1 MKIKKIIVVLPFFIT
16 QLLNAETLPLDFYMK
31 ESYKK
36 FVKSD
41 MGDSYYIEKRVN
53 NNFIAVSEEYNKK
66 NRKLINKSE
75 SVFINPVKVTSYN
88 DYYQIN
94 KNYFYENGKI
104 NKTSYEIGKIDN
116 CFVKCGRC
124 RRCIII

>member
-1 MKIKKIIVVLPFFIT
+1 L
-16 QLLNAETLPLDFYMK
+16 
-31 ESYKK
+31 
-36 FVKSD
+36 
-41 MGDSYYIEKRVN
+41 GDSYYIEKRVN

-116 CFVKCGRC
+116 CFVKCGDEIFYKNSKIYKKNEYPSCLSLFNIEKRQLDYKNSYVEKN
-124 RRCIII
+124 CIPN